1 MDDKIYFGWD
11 IGGANTKLAI
21 CNSKCEVIE
30 FYFEVIPIWEST
42 KPLEDFFHFVLNK
55 FPSANCLHLIT
66 FTAESCDNFS
76 SRSEG
81 INYLTNLCEKNLSGK
96 IKYYSNSNSY
106 IDFYQADKFPE
117 QLYSTNWMLTLNYI
131 KRLNNINLIIDIGST
146 TTDFIYKDMNLDKN
160 IDDFSR
166 LKNKTLLYQGVVRT
180 PLAMLANKVTH
191 NNQDLPIIKEVYA
204 TTGDVF
210 CMLDDIDFSKL
221 PYVGSDN
228 LPFSKENSY
237 RRILRSFGLDE
248 NYKDSSLVISISK
261 QLKQI
266 FLENILGYISH
277 ICKTI
282 KSDLVIS
289 SIGEGRK
296 LIQEV
301 CYEKKIKHENLM
313 KSNLIID
320 NEHFNNVDQFS
331 HFTSFLVILN
341 YFEKNNE

>member
-1 MDDKIYFGWD
+1 
-11 IGGANTKLAI
+11 
-21 CNSKCEVIE
+21 
-30 FYFEVIPIWEST
+30 
-42 KPLEDFFHFVLNK
+42 
-55 FPSANCLHLIT
+55 
-66 FTAESCDNFS
+66 
-76 SRSEG
+76 
-81 INYLTNLCEKNLSGK
+81 
-96 IKYYSNSNSY
+96 
-106 IDFYQADKFPE
+106 
-117 QLYSTNWMLTLNYI
+117 
-131 KRLNNINLIIDIGST
+131 
-146 TTDFIYKDMNLDKN
+146 
-160 IDDFSR
+160 
-166 LKNKTLLYQGVVRT
+166 
-180 PLAMLANKVTH
+180 MLANKVTY

-228 LPFSKENSY
+228 LPFSKENSH
-237 RRILRSFGLDE
+237 RRILRSFGLDD

-266 FLENILGYISH
+266 FLENILGYVSH
-277 ICKTI
+277 IYKTI

-320 NEHFNNVDQFS
+320 DEHFNNVDQFS

>member
-1 MDDKIYFGWD
+1 MY
-11 IGGANTKLAI
+11 
-21 CNSKCEVIE
+21 
-30 FYFEVIPIWEST
+30 
-42 KPLEDFFHFVLNK
+42 
-55 FPSANCLHLIT
+55 
-66 FTAESCDNFS
+66 
-76 SRSEG
+76 
-81 INYLTNLCEKNLSGK
+81 
-96 IKYYSNSNSY
+96 
-106 IDFYQADKFPE
+106 
-117 QLYSTNWMLTLNYI
+117 
-131 KRLNNINLIIDIGST
+131 
-146 TTDFIYKDMNLDKN
+146 
-160 IDDFSR
+160 
-166 LKNKTLLYQGVVRT
+166 
-180 PLAMLANKVTH
+180 ANKVTY

-204 TTGDVF
+204 ATGDVF

-266 FLENILGYISH
+266 FLENILVYISH

-301 CYEKKIKHENLM
+301 CYEKKIKHEDLI

-320 NEHFNNVDQFS
+320 DENLNNVDQFS